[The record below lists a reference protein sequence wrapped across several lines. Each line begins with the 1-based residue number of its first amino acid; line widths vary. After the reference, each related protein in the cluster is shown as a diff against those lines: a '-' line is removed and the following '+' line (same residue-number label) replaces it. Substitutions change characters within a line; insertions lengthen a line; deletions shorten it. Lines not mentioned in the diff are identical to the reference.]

1 MDDRLSR
8 LTTPEEC
15 EQVATNVASRD
26 PELALAARRRAVEL
40 SAKAYGATSEVE
52 QEALQAVY
60 AYEKTLLNKHGKRVR
75 ASRTWKMIK
84 DKGIIPAV
92 EKTVIRKEETTGYQ
106 ALVDMGMQ
114 DFAFEAVVCRHPD
127 VFSPEA
133 LKCSQERLRE
143 WQTDDD
149 MKVK

>member
-1 MDDRLSR
+1 MDDRLST

-15 EQVATNVASRD
+15 EQVAKNVAARD

-40 SAKAYGATSEVE
+40 NAIKHGATCEAE
-52 QEALQAVY
+52 QEALKAVY
-60 AYEKTLLNKHGKRVR
+60 AYEEVLRKKHGKGRR

-92 EKTVIRKEETTGYQ
+92 EKTVTRKKETTGYQ

-114 DFAFEAVVCRHPD
+114 DFAFEAVVCRYPN

-133 LKCSQERLRE
+133 LKCSQARLKE
-143 WQTDDD
+143 WQADDGK
-149 MKVK
+149 KVK